1 MTRFAVIFAIVT
13 TNRLNMRSIKYLF
26 FLFLATILVLGSCQK
41 IVRLPPE
48 PTIEFRSFTVFDTTD
63 ILGNNSKGG
72 RLKIYFEDGDGDLG
86 LKSNV
91 SGQEDTT
98 NLFLTLYRKTNG
110 VMIQV
115 PDDDLMKPSAYRI
128 PYMERTGNNKVLKG
142 NITVAMLY
150 LFYNP
155 EDNDTLMYDV
165 YIKDRAGNVSNT
177 ISTTEIALS
186 FNNVYKNPD

>member
-1 MTRFAVIFAIVT
+1 
-13 TNRLNMRSIKYLF
+13 
-26 FLFLATILVLGSCQK
+26 
-41 IVRLPPE
+41 
-48 PTIEFRSFTVFDTTD
+48 
-63 ILGNNSKGG
+63 
-72 RLKIYFEDGDGDLG
+72 
-86 LKSNV
+86 
-91 SGQEDTT
+91 
-98 NLFLTLYRKTNG
+98 
-110 VMIQV
+110 
-115 PDDDLMKPSAYRI
+115 MKPSAYRI